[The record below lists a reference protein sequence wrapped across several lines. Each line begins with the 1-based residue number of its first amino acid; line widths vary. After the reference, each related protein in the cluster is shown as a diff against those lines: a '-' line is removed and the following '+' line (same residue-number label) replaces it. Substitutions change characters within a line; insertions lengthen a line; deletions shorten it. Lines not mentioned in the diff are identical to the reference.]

1 MNTIQN
7 FITIFLLISLGI
19 ISFLADAKNQN
30 SIDFK
35 KKVINF
41 TNSEDERNID
51 KVLDSY
57 VFPIL
62 RYWEY
67 ENIYETELK
76 DLYKNYW
83 NRFEYS
89 KNYIQ
94 KLEKINDFEII
105 LTTKYEFKKTL
116 ENENKRIRLSK
127 TKFTFNSSGKI
138 IAVDNLSLKIV
149 NKEYVIKNNLV
160 ENFSYSSPKELDSE
174 IDYQAILISL
184 IFINLVIQG
193 LFFVGK
199 EEKKL
204 IISNKDTS
212 VIELK
217 KKAEEKLELEK
228 QNREKLAKEERI
240 KKELE
245 KTIEKGRLEIEKKN
259 REKQRLQKEKIC
271 KEKLAKEERNKN
283 EQERIKKELEK
294 KIEKNRIER
303 KKTAKEE
310 EALKITNKR
319 KNRDSIKIETQLVE
333 KVNQQDSDDFF
344 DSNLSKY
351 ITVIED
357 DVEEV
362 NDDDLGNYLT
372 EKYMNRDLKNKLNG
386 K

>member
-259 REKQRLQKEKIC
+259 REK
-271 KEKLAKEERNKN
+271 EERKKN
-283 EQERIKKELEK
+283 EQKKIKKKLEK

-310 EALKITNKR
+310 EALRINNKR
-319 KNRDSIKIETQLVE
+319 KNIEEIKIETQLVE

-372 EKYMNRDLKNKLNG
+372 EKYMNRDLKNKLSG